1 MDQYFTWEMLATLVG
16 AAAATGILTQFLKG
30 LFSKLPTQW
39 LSYIIALV
47 ILLAATAATGG
58 IGADWTVWAIVPL
71 NAVIVSLSA
80 NGGWSAVKRVAEG
93 KAKEK

>member
-1 MDQYFTWEMLATLVG
+1 MDQFFSWEMLATLAG
-16 AAAATGILTQFLKG
+16 ATAATGILTQFLKG

-47 ILLAATAATGG
+47 ILLVATAATGG

-80 NGGWSAVKRVAEG
+80 NGAFSAVQRATK
-93 KAKEK
+93 K

>member
-1 MDQYFTWEMLATLVG
+1 MDQFFSWEMLATLAG

-30 LFSKLPTQW
+30 LLPKLPTQW

-71 NAVIVSLSA
+71 NAVIVSLAA
-80 NGGWSAVKRVAEG
+80 NGAFSAVQRATKKIAV
-93 KAKEK
+93 

>member
-1 MDQYFTWEMLATLVG
+1 MDQFFSWEMLATLAG
-16 AAAATGILTQFLKG
+16 AAAATGLLTQFLKG

-47 ILLAATAATGG
+47 ILLVATAATGG

-80 NGGWSAVKRVAEG
+80 NGAFSAVQRA
-93 KAKEK
+93 AKKK

>member
-1 MDQYFTWEMLATLVG
+1 MDQFFSWEMLATLAG

-30 LFSKLPTQW
+30 LLPKLPTQW

-47 ILLAATAATGG
+47 ILLVATAATGG

-71 NAVIVSLSA
+71 NAVLVSFSA
-80 NGGWSAVKRVAEG
+80 NGAYDAL
-93 KAKEK
+93 AKKK

>member
-1 MDQYFTWEMLATLVG
+1 MDQFFNWEMLATLAG

-80 NGGWSAVKRVAEG
+80 NGAFSAVKRASGG
-93 KAKEK
+93 K

>member
-1 MDQYFTWEMLATLVG
+1 MDQFFSWEMLATLAG

-80 NGGWSAVKRVAEG
+80 NGAFSAVKRVSGG
-93 KAKEK
+93 K

>member
-1 MDQYFTWEMLATLVG
+1 MGDARHAGGGGGGNRDFDAV
-16 AAAATGILTQFLKG
+16 LKG

>member
-1 MDQYFTWEMLATLVG
+1 MDQFFSWEMLVTLAG
-16 AAAATGILTQFLKG
+16 AAAATGLLTQFLKG
-30 LFSKLPTQW
+30 LFPKLPTQW

-71 NAVIVSLSA
+71 NAVIVSFGA
-80 NGGWSAVKRVAEG
+80 NGAYDAL
-93 KAKEK
+93 AKKK